1 MIKRSMGEVDMPGFQ
16 TKVLVVMSISGDN
29 FRIILPNCMFGWA
42 CVLQQ
47 SWIFFFAK
55 EDHFLMLFQMC
66 TKLMLGLSNILM
78 ITVIAQNRI
87 NSIGSLFLC
96 DRILRFGRSLNQS
109 SIKPC
114 LIIFL
119 SFIFAKCYQLTAL
132 G

>member
-1 MIKRSMGEVDMPGFQ
+1 
-16 TKVLVVMSISGDN
+16 
-29 FRIILPNCMFGWA
+29 
-42 CVLQQ
+42 
-47 SWIFFFAK
+47 
-55 EDHFLMLFQMC
+55 MC

-78 ITVIAQNRI
+78 ITVIARNRI

-96 DRILRFGRSLNQS
+96 DRILRFGKSLNQS